1 MKLKNIFA
9 LYSWPGVTSSTHLT
23 TPLFSIV
30 SDDCDFAEV
39 PDDGYFLIKI
49 K

>member
-9 LYSWPGVTSSTHLT
+9 LYSWPGVTSYTSLKKHL
-23 TPLFSIV
+23 FNIV